1 MIKTTKKFG
10 STNSPSRGKAVTTP
24 NKSKSG
30 SNSSKS
36 GTVKPNGSTN
46 SPGRGK

>member
-1 MIKTTKKFG
+1 MG

-30 SNSSKS
+30 GTGTKP
-36 GTVKPNGSTN
+36 GTVKPAGSTN